1 MNGTAAVSNDA
12 IVSAESVLSGGLQ
25 PLHVLK
31 AFNPPSQLAE
41 PPSEEWEDVSSAPCD
56 AFHFLF
62 ALPRFPCLAQGHLG
76 NTFKVILLPPSKPH
90 SKY

>member
-1 MNGTAAVSNDA
+1 MIGVCSATVEVFEWHCGGLSYLPVSNDA
-12 IVSAESVLSGGLQ
+12 VVSAESVLSGGLQ

-41 PPSEEWEDVSSAPCD
+41 PRMRNGRMSPCD

-62 ALPRFPCLAQGHLG
+62 ALPGFPSARLAQ
-76 NTFKVILLPPSKPH
+76 
-90 SKY
+90 